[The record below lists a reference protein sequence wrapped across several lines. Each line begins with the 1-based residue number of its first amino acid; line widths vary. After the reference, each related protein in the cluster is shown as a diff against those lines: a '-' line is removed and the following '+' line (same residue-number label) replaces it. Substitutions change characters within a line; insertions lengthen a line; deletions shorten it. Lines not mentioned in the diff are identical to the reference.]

1 MKLLVTICLASL
13 CAAAACS
20 SPDKSGNGGSLP
32 PPKAASLEVDVTVS
46 SVNLGSDCP
55 DPVAAK
61 PAAQPMADS
70 PAARAANQEPSSAVP
85 SSPPPPPH
93 ALEAESPAV
102 AAKRRAGFAASDC
115 VGEGCGRGFGPCQQ
129 SSMQL
134 ALAAK
139 GTGAAT
145 KIEIVKVELLD
156 AGGAVIGE
164 LAARRPQLWQDANG
178 NYAQW
183 DGNVATAGD
192 LKAMFSLSAPDWS
205 KVPGG
210 RYGNAA
216 GMSVRVTVA
225 VGDQRVIKSATAV
238 SVMVDPQV
246 VT

>member
-1 MKLLVTICLASL
+1 MRSTRYLFVSL
-13 CAAAACS
+13 GLFAAAACS
-20 SPDKSGNGGSLP
+20 SPDKSGGGSLT
-32 PPKAASLEVDVTVS
+32 PPKAASLEVDLTVS

-61 PAAQPMADS
+61 PAAPPMADS
-70 PAARAANQEPSSAVP
+70 PAARAANQAPSSAVP
-85 SSPPPPPH
+85 SSPP
-93 ALEAESPAV
+93 ALAAEAESSEV
-102 AAKRRAGFAASDC
+102 SAKRRAGFAASDC
-115 VGEGCGRGFGPCQQ
+115 AGEGCGRGFGPCQQ

-139 GTGAAT
+139 GTGSAT

-156 AGGAVIGE
+156 ASGAVIGE
-164 LAARRPQLWQDANG
+164 LAARRPQLWQDASG
-178 NYAQW
+178 NYGPW

-210 RYGNAA
+210 RYGSAA
-216 GMSVRVTVA
+216 GLSVRVTVA
-225 VGDQRVIKSATAV
+225 IGDQRVTKSATAV